1 VRTFETVVATF
12 LAVSGLYLAASAA
25 CDKHRHTANREL
37 TSPIATSVRADLSQP
52 REGLPMI
59 RSMLTFAAEL
69 EISQAA
75 WIENAQKLHEIG
87 YYRAFVDDAG
97 LRHADLAGD

>member
-1 VRTFETVVATF
+1 MRTFETVVATF

-37 TSPIATSVRADLSQP
+37 TSPIATSVRADYSQP
-52 REGLPMI
+52 REGLI
-59 RSMLTFAAEL
+59 RSIHTFAEL

-75 WIENAQKLHEIG
+75 WIEIAQKLHEIG
-87 YYRAFVDDAG
+87 YYHAFVDDAD
-97 LRHADLAGD
+97 LRLADLSGD

>member
-1 VRTFETVVATF
+1 MRTFETVVATF

-37 TSPIATSVRADLSQP
+37 TSPIATSVRADYSQP

-59 RSMLTFAAEL
+59 RSMHTFAEL

-75 WIENAQKLHEIG
+75 WIEIAQKLHEIG
-87 YYRAFVDDAG
+87 YYHAFVDDAD
-97 LRHADLAGD
+97 LRLADLSGD